1 MNRFT
6 NLFDAADAAFNKH
19 YSEELKQLK
28 GLSEEEISKILPSTT
43 DFQIYNELIKI
54 VENASQEN
62 LAQADLADKIKSL
75 GNVAVNIA
83 KKVPGLNAIL

>member
-6 NLFDAADAAFNKH
+6 NLFDAADAAFNEH

>member
-6 NLFDAADAAFNKH
+6 NLFDAADAAFNKR

-43 DFQIYNELIKI
+43 NLQIYNELINI

-83 KKVPGLNAIL
+83 KKVPGLNGIL